1 MTLKDAHR
9 PAVRRTSSL
18 VTERGDTEG
27 TRDSP
32 AVASAEPDAADLD
45 DTARNGERPPRLRL
59 ASTVMFVRELN
70 RSVSFY
76 RDLLAM
82 EVRIRDHTAAL
93 LVSPDGFQL
102 YLRSMGPG
110 AHHPLG
116 NVGIQYLIW
125 TADGEEDLRRCAR
138 LLARSGHVTSQTVDG
153 ITVVEGRGPD
163 NVPVVVTYPGPDQA
177 PSHEIPPRIYEW

>member
-1 MTLKDAHR
+1 MRLKDLRR
-9 PAVRRTSSL
+9 PAVGPAPPL
-18 VTERGDTEG
+18 VTGIGDTVD

-32 AVASAEPDAADLD
+32 TVTSAEPGAVDVDN
-45 DTARNGERPPRLRL
+45 TARNEKQPPRLRL
-59 ASTVMFVRELN
+59 ASAVMFVRELG

-82 EVRIRDHTAAL
+82 DVRIRNHTAAL

-102 YLRSMGPG
+102 YLRSMGSG
-110 AHHPLG
+110 AQHPLG
-116 NVGIQYLIW
+116 HVGIQYLVW
-125 TADGEEDLRRCAR
+125 TADGEDDLRRCER

-163 NVPVVVTYPGPDQA
+163 DVPIVVTYPGPDQA
-177 PSHEIPPRIYEW
+177 PSEIPSRIYEW

>member
-1 MTLKDAHR
+1 MQLKDVRR
-9 PAVRRTSSL
+9 PAVGPALPL
-18 VTERGDTEG
+18 VTGIGDTND

-32 AVASAEPDAADLD
+32 TVTSAEPGAVHVDN
-45 DTARNGERPPRLRL
+45 TARDEGRPPRLRL
-59 ASTVMFVRELN
+59 ASAVMFVQELG

-82 EVRIRDHTAAL
+82 DVRLRDDTAAL

-102 YLRSMGPG
+102 YLRSMGSG
-110 AHHPLG
+110 AQHPLG
-116 NVGIQYLIW
+116 HVGIQYLIW
-125 TADGEEDLRRCAR
+125 TADGEDDLRRCER

-163 NVPVVVTYPGPDQA
+163 DVPIVVTYPGPDQA
-177 PSHEIPPRIYEW
+177 PRQIPPRIYEW

>member
-1 MTLKDAHR
+1 MRRNDVRR
-9 PAVRRTSSL
+9 PAVGPALPLGTGI
-18 VTERGDTEG
+18 GDTND

-32 AVASAEPDAADLD
+32 TVTSAEPGAVDVDS
-45 DTARNGERPPRLRL
+45 TARNEKQPPRPRL
-59 ASTVMFVRELN
+59 ASAVMFVQELG

-82 EVRIRDHTAAL
+82 DVRIRNHTAAL

-110 AHHPLG
+110 TQHPLG
-116 NVGIQYLIW
+116 HVGIQYLIW
-125 TADGEEDLRRCAR
+125 TADDEEDLRRCER
-138 LLARSGHVTSQTVDG
+138 LLARSGRVTSHTADG

-163 NVPVVVTYPGPDQA
+163 EVPIVVTYPGPDQA
-177 PSHEIPPRIYEW
+177 PSHQIPPRIYEW

>member
-1 MTLKDAHR
+1 MRLKDLRR
-9 PAVRRTSSL
+9 PAVGPAPPL
-18 VTERGDTEG
+18 VTGIGDTVD

-32 AVASAEPDAADLD
+32 TVTSAEPGAVEVDN
-45 DTARNGERPPRLRL
+45 TARNEEQPPRLRL
-59 ASTVMFVRELN
+59 ASAVMFVRELG

-82 EVRIRDHTAAL
+82 DVRIRNHTAAL

-102 YLRSMGPG
+102 YLRSMGAG
-110 AHHPLG
+110 AQHPLG
-116 NVGIQYLIW
+116 HVGIQYLVW
-125 TADGEEDLRRCAR
+125 TAGSKDDLRRCEH

-163 NVPVVVTYPGPDQA
+163 DVPIVVTYPGPDQA
-177 PSHEIPPRIYEW
+177 SSHKIPPRIYEW